1 MKVKCPNCGE
11 EFDISGAELDSIV
24 AQIKTAEF
32 DASVEKRVKEQEQ
45 LIKKSYESKLK
56 SETADIKTYER
67 GRADKEIKSIKD
79 TLYDLRDTVAKQSAE
94 LKMAEND
101 KKVAV
106 IEATDEL
113 KTALSNQRLDYE
125 RKLHEQT
132 ELTEYYKDLKT
143 KMSTKMVGET
153 LEQHCLIEFNK
164 LRATAFRHAY
174 FEKDNDARTGS
185 KGDFIYREN
194 DEYGN
199 EIISIM
205 FEMKNEMDTTERKH
219 KNEYFFKELDK
230 DRREKNCEY
239 AVLVTMLEADNE
251 LYNQGIV
258 DVSYEYDKMYVIRP
272 QFFIPMITVLRN
284 AAFNAA
290 DYRREIARL
299 QQTNVDVTDFEDK
312 LGEFKT
318 GFARNYDLASRRFQ
332 DAVAEIDKS
341 IDHLTKIKNNLLS
354 SENNLR
360 LANDKATGLTIARLT
375 RNNPTMKDAFARA
388 REEKLSSED

>member
-32 DASVEKRVKEQEQ
+32 DASVERRVKEQEQ

-56 SETADIKTYER
+56 SETAAIKTYER
-67 GRADKEIKSIKD
+67 GRADKEINSIKD
-79 TLYDLRDTVAKQSAE
+79 TLYDLKDTVAKQSAE

-106 IEATDEL
+106 IEATDSL
-113 KTALSNQRLDYE
+113 KAALSDQKLEYE

-332 DAVAEIDKS
+332 DAIAEIDKS

>member
-258 DVSYEYDKMYVIRP
+258 DVSYEYNKMYVIRP

>member
-79 TLYDLRDTVAKQSAE
+79 TLYDLRDIVAKQSAE